1 MMVSKFVRQKLMKIM
16 ESFPDITLNNR
27 KQLKKIQI
35 LGMSGI
41 AILFLFGFLLR
52 FLKKGWESVRN
63 EFCSVRF
70 EKTRFGSDIVVIYCL
85 CNT

>member
-1 MMVSKFVRQKLMKIM
+1 MF
-16 ESFPDITLNNR
+16 
-27 KQLKKIQI
+27 QI
-35 LGMSGI
+35 LGMCGI
-41 AILFLFGFLLR
+41 AILFLFGFMVR

-70 EKTRFGSDIVVIYCL
+70 EKTRFGLDTVVIYYL